1 MIIPRFWDKSTK
13 IVKQESLDDKGLV
26 ELENYYQ

>member
-1 MIIPRFWDKSTK
+1 MIVPHFCDKSTK
-13 IVKQESLDDKGLV
+13 IVKQESLDNKGLV